1 MKKMRM
7 TKRIYIK
14 NIIRRKKI
22 DIIEKNKVNKGINDI
37 ILGNKNK
44 IQKINDKNIN
54 KEDNNFKKYEQ
65 KKNRIL

>member
-22 DIIEKNKVNKGINDI
+22 DIIEKNKVNK
-37 ILGNKNK
+37 
-44 IQKINDKNIN
+44 
-54 KEDNNFKKYEQ
+54 
-65 KKNRIL
+65 